1 LAQGLCNMIS
11 AQRDTTQVPFN
22 PMQHFQAMISNLQ
35 EVFVTGGFVIGGF
48 DMLLEV
54 AGEVKKI

>member
-1 LAQGLCNMIS
+1 MIS